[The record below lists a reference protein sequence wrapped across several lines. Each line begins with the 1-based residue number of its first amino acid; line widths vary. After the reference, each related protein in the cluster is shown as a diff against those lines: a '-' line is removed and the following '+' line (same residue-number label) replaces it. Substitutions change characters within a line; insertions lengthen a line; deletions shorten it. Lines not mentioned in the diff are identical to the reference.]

1 MVHITSIKIQGR
13 DQPSVIVAEVQCCV
27 HNQDHNQTFCA
38 NIQLFNQYALP
49 LINTLPIQSPF
60 VAAKVCLNPKAHWDQ
75 FEQLRTVP
83 FFSLLN
89 YDYHF
94 VDNVN

>member
-75 FEQLRTVP
+75 LEQWRTVP
-83 FFSLLN
+83 FSSLLH

-94 VDNVN
+94 VDM